1 MPKEVIWS
9 PESERDL
16 DKILDYLAINWN
28 TSVSLKFIDLIE
40 VLADQISNNPLQF
53 PSINRKLNI
62 RKCVIT
68 KHNTLFYRN
77 RRKHVEIL
85 RIYDNRQNP
94 EKLIFI

>member
-9 PESERDL
+9 PDSVRDL

-40 VLADQISNNPLQF
+40 VLTDQISNNPQQF

-85 RIYDNRQNP
+85 RIYDNRQDP
-94 EKLIFI
+94 LKLTFL